1 MKLLSNVYWDRGNRT
16 VNQDSL
22 VLEQVLTSKGR
33 VLLAAVS
40 DGIGGL
46 AEGEVASGFILEKLL
61 TNFYQQI
68 LPLIGRGKG
77 QKAIQRSILR
87 CFFETSEAL
96 GKYGASKE
104 VSLGATIS
112 LLLLVKNRYL
122 AVHLGDSRIYR
133 LQDKGVKQIT
143 RDHSQ
148 GGNVIN
154 KCLGSFA
161 YQYPDVYTGYIGRKS
176 GFLICSDGFFH
187 FLQEEKL
194 KEMLSPKEIS
204 GEEQI
209 SRRLKELAL
218 HNIKQGEQDNISAI
232 YVVCG

>member
-1 MKLLSNVYWDRGNRT
+1 MKMISNVYWDRGNRT

-33 VLLAAVS
+33 VLFAAVS

-46 AEGEVASGFILEKLL
+46 SEGEVASGFILEKLL

-77 QKAIQRSILR
+77 RKAIERSILR

-96 GKYGASKE
+96 GKYGISRG

-133 LQDKGVKQIT
+133 LKAGKVRQIT

-148 GGNVIN
+148 GGNAVT
-154 KCLGSFA
+154 KCLGSFT
-161 YQYPDVYTGYIGRKS
+161 YQYPDVFTGYVGKKS
-176 GFLICSDGFFH
+176 GFLLCSDGFFH
-187 FLQEEKL
+187 FLQEEDL
-194 KEMLSPKEIS
+194 KEMLSPAEIS

-209 SRRLKELAL
+209 SRRLKDIAA
-218 HNIKQGEQDNISAI
+218 HNIRQGEQDNISAI

>member
-1 MKLLSNVYWDRGNRT
+1 MKMISSVYWDRGNRT

-33 VLLAAVS
+33 VLFAAVS

-46 AEGEVASGFILEKLL
+46 SEGEVASGFILEKLL

-77 QKAIQRSILR
+77 QKAIERSILR

-96 GKYGASKE
+96 GKYGASRG

-133 LQDKGVKQIT
+133 LKAGKVRQIT

-148 GGNVIN
+148 GGNTIT
-154 KCLGSFA
+154 KCLGSFT
-161 YQYPDVYTGYIGRKS
+161 YQYPDVFTGYVGKKS
-176 GFLICSDGFFH
+176 GFLLCSDGFFH
-187 FLQEEKL
+187 FLQEENL
-194 KEMLSPKEIS
+194 KEMLSPEEIS

-209 SRRLKELAL
+209 SRRLKDLAA

>member
-1 MKLLSNVYWDRGNRT
+1 MKMISSVYWDRGNRT

-33 VLLAAVS
+33 VLFAAVS

-46 AEGEVASGFILEKLL
+46 SEGEVASGFILEKLL

-77 QKAIQRSILR
+77 QKAIERSILR

-96 GKYGASKE
+96 GKYGASRG

-133 LQDKGVKQIT
+133 LKAGKVRQIT

-148 GGNVIN
+148 GGNAVT
-154 KCLGSFA
+154 KCLGSFT
-161 YQYPDVYTGYIGRKS
+161 YQYPDVFTGYVGKKS
-176 GFLICSDGFFH
+176 GFLLCSDGFFH
-187 FLQEEKL
+187 FLQEENL
-194 KEMLSPKEIS
+194 KEMLSPEEIS

-209 SRRLKELAL
+209 SRRLKDLAA
-218 HNIKQGEQDNISAI
+218 HNIRQGEQDNISAI